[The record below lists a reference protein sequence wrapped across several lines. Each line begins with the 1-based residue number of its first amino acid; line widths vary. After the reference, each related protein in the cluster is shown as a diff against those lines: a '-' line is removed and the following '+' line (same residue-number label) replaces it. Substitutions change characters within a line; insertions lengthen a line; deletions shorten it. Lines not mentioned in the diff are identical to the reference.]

1 MNLEYKK
8 YLHNIYLDYLKNKD
22 ILFFSY
28 NKNLN
33 YKDNLDRIK
42 KTSKKRIKTMALNK
56 NVFKINLVNSIF
68 ISLNNIV
75 TSKMGLVKV
84 NQGISIDYNALCGI
98 LKNNTLFLMKLY
110 NKVYPLVQLKLLN
123 SLSYNYNVKLYLINI
138 KRTVNSFI
146 NLIKIKLSANKK
158 K

>member
-1 MNLEYKK
+1 
-8 YLHNIYLDYLKNKD
+8 
-22 ILFFSY
+22 
-28 NKNLN
+28 
-33 YKDNLDRIK
+33 
-42 KTSKKRIKTMALNK
+42 MALNK

-84 NQGISIDYNALCGI
+84 NQDISIDYNALCGI
-98 LKNNTLFLMKLY
+98 LKNNTIFLMKLY

-138 KRTVNSFI
+138 KRTVNLFI
-146 NLIKIKLSANKK
+146 NLIKIKFLANKK
-158 K
+158 KYS